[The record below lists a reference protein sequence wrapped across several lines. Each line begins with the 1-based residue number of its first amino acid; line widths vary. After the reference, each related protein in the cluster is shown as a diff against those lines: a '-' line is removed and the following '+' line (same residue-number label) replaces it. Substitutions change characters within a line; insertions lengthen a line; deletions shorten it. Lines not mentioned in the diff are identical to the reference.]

1 MKEDYDFSQ
10 GERGKFFR
18 PDVELRIPV
27 YLRKDISEFMQKLA
41 EEKGTNVESLVND
54 WLRRNIS
61 LVETTK

>member
-27 YLRKDISEFMQKLA
+27 DLRKDISEFMQKLA
-41 EEKGTNVESLVND
+41 EEKGTNVETLVND

>member
-1 MKEDYDFSQ
+1 MRERFFSQ

-18 PDVELRIPV
+18 PDVELRTPV
-27 YLRKDISEFMQKLA
+27 YLRKEISEFMQKLA
-41 EEKGTNVESLVND
+41 EEKGTNVETLVND